1 MSWSDQKSHPLG
13 RRAVVF
19 ALLAVGATACGFT
32 PIYGPDGGGRALINS
47 VLVEQPKGSDEFTL
61 AQELEN
67 RLGPSSAP
75 TYSLTFSLETESD
88 SISITQTQETN
99 RYNTIGSAKYTLTD
113 RASGAVMQTGEVDGF
128 TSYSSTGT
136 TVATAA
142 AEQDSYDRLMVVLA
156 DKIINELVTL
166 PLQTPQAP
174 NTP

>member
-1 MSWSDQKSHPLG
+1 MLWSERNTLAFG
-13 RRAVVF
+13 RRAAIF

-32 PIYGPDGGGRALINS
+32 PVYGPDGGGRALINS

-67 RLGPSSAP
+67 RFGPSTTP
-75 TYSLTFSLETESD
+75 TYSLTFKLETESD

-99 RYNTIGSAKYTLTD
+99 RYNTIGSAEYTLTN
-113 RASGAVMQTGEVDGF
+113 RASGAVVQSGEVDGF

-156 DKIINELVTL
+156 DKIVNELVTL
-166 PLQTPQAP
+166 PIQTPQ
-174 NTP
+174 TPGSP